1 MATPPRPDAAA
12 LAHQD
17 ALLRLSFHVQRH
29 VLSRGLGAVY
39 IAPTA
44 LRLGETSYQPDLMA
58 VLGGGSGSR
67 EDRLVDAVPDLIC
80 EVLLPASAYEDLR
93 LKRRRYAEAGVREY
107 WIVDP
112 MEPSVEVYALRD
124 RGYTLAQ
131 HVAQGTVQSSV
142 LEGFSI
148 PTASLFVV

>member
-1 MATPPRPDAAA
+1 MSTPRPDAAA

-17 ALLRLSFHVQRH
+17 ALLRLCYHIQRH
-29 VLSRGLGAVY
+29 VLTRGLGEIY

-44 LRLGETSYQPDLMA
+44 LRLGEASYQPDLMVA
-58 VLGGGSGSR
+58 LTGKGAISR
-67 EDRLVDAVPDLIC
+67 EDRLIESAPDLIC

-112 MEPSVEVYALRD
+112 MEPSVEVYTLRD
-124 RGYTLAQ
+124 RSYSLAQ
-131 HVAQGTVQSSV
+131 HVAQGTVQSGV

-148 PTASLFVV
+148 ATASLFVV